1 MLSYEEIYAWPNLMQ
16 AWKQAAKGKRGGAS
30 AAAFEYKLADN
41 LLALQQELLEGTY
54 KPGGYTHFYIKEPKL
69 RKISAAPFRDRV
81 VHHALCNVI
90 EPTFE
95 KLFIP
100 DSYANRV
107 GKGTHKAV
115 DRLQYFCKKKRYVLR
130 LDIVKHFPS
139 IDHAI
144 LLDNLSAQVRDPKIC
159 HLMKVIIDS
168 GQGIFGDECDG
179 YLFPGDDLISL
190 CRPKGL
196 PIGNLTSQFWSNCYM
211 HSLDCFIKRELA
223 CKYYL
228 RYVDD
233 FALFSDS
240 KAELWA
246 WKLAIKDKLAE
257 LRLRFHEHSAQVIP
271 VSHGVPW
278 LGFVIYYPNHCKVK
292 ARKVVHTSRKL
303 NSQFKA
309 YQNNEIDFL
318 AFDECVKGWINHVRY
333 ADSWGLRKHVL
344 KNFRIKSP

>member
-1 MLSYEEIYAWPNLMQ
+1 MVSYEEIYAWPNLLK
-16 AWKQAAKGKRGGAS
+16 AWQKAAKGKRGGGS
-30 AAAFEYKLADN
+30 AAAFEYKLTDN
-41 LLALQQELLEGTY
+41 LIVLQKELLEGTY
-54 KPGGYTHFYIKEPKL
+54 QPGSYTHFYIKEPKL

-115 DRLQYFCKKKRYVLR
+115 DRLQHFCKKKRYVLR

-144 LLDNLSAQVRDPKIC
+144 LLNNLSEQIYDSKIC
-159 HLMKVIIDS
+159 HLIKTIIDS
-168 GQGIFGDECDG
+168 GQGIFKDEYDH
-179 YLFPGDDLISL
+179 YLFPEDDLISL

-196 PIGNLTSQFWSNCYM
+196 PIGNLTSKFWSNCYL
-211 HSLDCFIKRELA
+211 HPLDCFIKRELS
-223 CKYYL
+223 CKCYL

-240 KAELWA
+240 KEELWE

-271 VSHGVPW
+271 VNHGVPW
-278 LGFVIYYPNHCKVK
+278 LGVVIYPNHSKIK
-292 ARKVVHTSRKL
+292 ARKVVHASRRLK
-303 NSQFKA
+303 SQYKA
-309 YQNNEIDFL
+309 YQNNEIGFL
-318 AFDECVKGWINHVRY
+318 AFDACVQGWINHVRY
-333 ADSWGLRKHVL
+333 ADSWGLRRHVL
-344 KNFRIKSP
+344 KKFKR